1 MLEHS
6 FNTRAPFFG
15 TFTHILVSLILAISL
30 SGCIAEDK
38 PTSSQSSGN
47 SNRSLD
53 IASQHIDGVWRGKL
67 NQKADI
73 RILIYNGNVYALGK
87 SEGFYGAA
95 QLNTS
100 NENAKFTLSSYQ
112 LSTNDSDDGQF
123 VADGQREEY
132 VFDGLRYTE
141 KSEGDTIVGS
151 YENDRGPGNFLFS
164 LDKGWDSAAEIRDIK
179 GKWASGKYELY
190 VQPNSQGASFH
201 GFSTEEGKGCSFK
214 GQIRLLNEGKALFG
228 VTLTKREHCEAFNE
242 QDASGYAI
250 ISPKKALEFYIR
262 KGSDLLFMN
271 FDIVKATTGGD
282 GSTDGGGTGGDG
294 GSTGGTSGGT
304 NGGGTTTG
312 GTTGGTTT
320 GTGGAGTTGTG
331 TTGTGTGTTTGAGG
345 TGSAAA
351 GS

>member
-1 MLEHS
+1 MLDHR
-6 FNTRAPFFG
+6 FNTRAPFFDG
-15 TFTHILVSLILAISL
+15 AIHILMSLMLLMGL
-30 SGCIAEDK
+30 SGCIAEDE
-38 PTSSQSSGN
+38 PTSSQTSGTN
-47 SNRSLD
+47 NRSLT
-53 IASQHIDGVWRGKL
+53 IASQYIDGVWRGKL
-67 NQKADI
+67 NQKTDI
-73 RILIYNGNVYALGK
+73 RMLIYNGNVYALGK

-95 QLNTS
+95 QLNIS
-100 NENAKFTLSSYQ
+100 NEDTKLTLSSYQ
-112 LSTNDSDDGQF
+112 LSTDDGDNGQF

-132 VFDGLRYTE
+132 QFDGLRY
-141 KSEGDTIVGS
+141 SENADGDTIVGS
-151 YENDRGPGNFLFS
+151 YENERGPGNFLLS

-179 GKWASGKYELY
+179 GKWTSGKYELY

-250 ISPKKALEFYIR
+250 ISPKKALEFYVR

-271 FDIVKATTGGD
+271 FDIVKTTTGGD
-282 GSTDGGGTGGDG
+282 GSTDGGSTGGDG

-312 GTTGGTTT
+312 GTTGGTTS
-320 GTGGAGTTGTG
+320 GTGGTGTTGTG
-331 TTGTGTGTTTGAGG
+331 STGTGTGTTTGTGG
-345 TGSAAA
+345 TSTAASGS
-351 GS
+351 